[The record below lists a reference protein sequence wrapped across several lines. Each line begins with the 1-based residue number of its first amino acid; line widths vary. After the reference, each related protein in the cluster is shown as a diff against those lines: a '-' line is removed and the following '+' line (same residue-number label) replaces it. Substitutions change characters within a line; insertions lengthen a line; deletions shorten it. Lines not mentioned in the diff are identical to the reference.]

1 MTIEPE
7 ILNEPV
13 AVWVSV
19 TMLPNLVPVAFTMN
33 SAFPPK
39 PAVNVPV
46 TAALPDIDTEP
57 VNLCTSAWS
66 LPNAVEPLAN
76 CTVMLVTDE
85 LTTYCC
91 AVSVPPIVK
100 LLLIV

>member
-1 MTIEPE
+1 M
-7 ILNEPV
+7 
-13 AVWVSV
+13 VWISV
-19 TMLPNLVPVAFTMN
+19 TTLPLFVPVAFTMN

-39 PAVNVPV
+39 PTLNAPV

-57 VNLCTSAWS
+57 VNWWTSAWS

-76 CTVMLVTDE
+76 CTVMFVTDE

-100 LLLIV
+100 LLLII